1 MWNIF
6 TNINYWN
13 CRLKLKIVI
22 KNVIFLFSNKTLSKV
37 KSEKNE
43 QIFTH
48 NNINLKKNTDN
59 NKLVPGDRSSPA
71 PLVAEIEKKK
81 QSV

>member
-1 MWNIF
+1 MINLFFNEFTFVFEVRSMLNIF
-6 TNINYWN
+6 ANINYWN

-22 KNVIFLFSNKTLSKV
+22 KNVIFLFSTKTLSKV

-48 NNINLKKNTDN
+48 NNIN
-59 NKLVPGDRSSPA
+59 
-71 PLVAEIEKKK
+71 
-81 QSV
+81 

>member
-1 MWNIF
+1 MLNIF
-6 TNINYWN
+6 ANINYWN

-22 KNVIFLFSNKTLSKV
+22 KNVIFLFSTKTLSKV

-48 NNINLKKNTDN
+48 NNIN
-59 NKLVPGDRSSPA
+59 
-71 PLVAEIEKKK
+71 
-81 QSV
+81 